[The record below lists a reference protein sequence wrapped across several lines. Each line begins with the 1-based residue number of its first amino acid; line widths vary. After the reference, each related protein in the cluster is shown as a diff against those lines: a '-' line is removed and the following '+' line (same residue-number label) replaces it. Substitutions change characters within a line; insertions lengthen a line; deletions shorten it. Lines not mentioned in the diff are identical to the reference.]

1 MLPLLL
7 LEITPLCTEIR
18 AHRERETYAAINV
31 DAKQGVGLILRPLDG
46 QDKRRICVNRC
57 SDADSLLST
66 LPRGA
71 RGSLVRKSRWL
82 YIYMYID
89 RGKLQDR
96 FPPGNDATR
105 IIYERENRDSARG
118 VVPSKGS

>member
-1 MLPLLL
+1 
-7 LEITPLCTEIR
+7 
-18 AHRERETYAAINV
+18 
-31 DAKQGVGLILRPLDG
+31 
-46 QDKRRICVNRC
+46 
-57 SDADSLLST
+57 
-66 LPRGA
+66 
-71 RGSLVRKSRWL
+71 
-82 YIYMYID
+82 MYID

>member
-1 MLPLLL
+1 M
-7 LEITPLCTEIR
+7 
-18 AHRERETYAAINV
+18 

-57 SDADSLLST
+57 SDADSLLC
-66 LPRGA
+66 LPCHEVHEA
-71 RGSLVRKSRWL
+71 RLYVNQDG

>member
-1 MLPLLL
+1 ML
-7 LEITPLCTEIR
+7 T
-18 AHRERETYAAINV
+18 
-31 DAKQGVGLILRPLDG
+31 GVPMQTLF
-46 QDKRRICVNRC
+46 C
-57 SDADSLLST
+57 

-71 RGSLVRKSRWL
+71 HGSLVRRRKSRWL
-82 YIYMYID
+82 YIYIHID

-118 VVPSKGS
+118 VVPSKDS

>member
-1 MLPLLL
+1 ML
-7 LEITPLCTEIR
+7 T
-18 AHRERETYAAINV
+18 
-31 DAKQGVGLILRPLDG
+31 GVAMRILFCLPCHEVHTARLYNDVNQDG
-46 QDKRRICVNRC
+46 CI
-57 SDADSLLST
+57 
-66 LPRGA
+66 
-71 RGSLVRKSRWL
+71 
-82 YIYMYID
+82 YIYIYID